1 MNRLLAVFALLLP
14 LALVTGCKKEEEA
27 KPAPV
32 VLTAPADANDDAGWK
47 AYLSQEINKQ
57 QAGVTDRI
65 FSYYLPANSDVM
77 TEEDKAAD
85 GRTKYAR
92 MVETVTNVVQRT
104 VLPGNMLVFASPE
117 SAKMADLVVAS
128 FTGADPEA
136 VKGSKVLFIGSA
148 ADNERVKAAVEAS
161 GATYVF
167 VEAK

>member
-1 MNRLLAVFALLLP
+1 MNRLLAIFALLLP
-14 LALVTGCKKEEEA
+14 LALVTGCEKKEEA
-27 KPAPV
+27 KPAAV
-32 VLTAPADANDDAGWK
+32 ELTAPTDLADDAGWK
-47 AYLSQEINKQ
+47 AYLNQEINKN

-65 FSYYLPANSDVM
+65 FPYYLPSGSDVM

-104 VLPGNMLVFASPE
+104 VLPGNMLVFASPD

-136 VKGSKVLFIGSA
+136 LKGSKVLFIGNA
-148 ADNERVKAAVEAS
+148 ADNDRVKVAVEAA
-161 GATYVF
+161 GANYVF